1 MRRARTKIRT
11 FVVAF
16 GAMAAIHGI
25 AIRSAL
31 AADCIQ
37 PDQIKVDTVDRPFA
51 QERYLTGISE
61 PLKSEG
67 QLKITADKISWHMKK
82 PFDVETVLT
91 PDSITQ
97 SIDGGPAEPAAP
109 DASGLSASIT
119 RLFASVLQG
128 HWSELESVFKVSKD
142 APAGTNWIVSLEPID
157 AQMQKVVGKIEVAGC
172 KDISAITVT
181 RPNGDRDV
189 IDFAPGSATT
199 P

>member
-1 MRRARTKIRT
+1 M
-11 FVVAF
+11 FVIALGVA
-16 GAMAAIHGI
+16 AAIT
-25 AIRSAL
+25 ADSAL

-37 PDQIKVDTVDRPFA
+37 PDQLKVDTVDRRFT
-51 QERYLTGISE
+51 QERTLTGIAE
-61 PLKSEG
+61 PLKSAG
-67 QLKITADKISWHMKK
+67 QLKITADKISWHMKT

-109 DASGLSASIT
+109 DASGLSATIT

-128 HWSELESVFKVSKD
+128 HWSELQSVFQITKSTEAAG
-142 APAGTNWIVSLEPID
+142 APWTVSLTPID

-172 KDISAITVT
+172 TDISAITVA

-189 IDFAPGSATT
+189 ITFDPT